1 MASWGLPL
9 SDSKKKLRMLGAKVQ
24 RTKIGDSELRVGE
37 WDVGLRYPT
46 SSRFR
51 NPTEF
56 QKLAFGPWQSS
67 ESPAARD
74 TEVWK
79 ASMKARSSTLTE
91 WSLRSS
97 AETGLRR

>member
-1 MASWGLPL
+1 MGGCNVSGTLWIQDLWLHGGSRSPIP
-9 SDSKKKLRMLGAKVQ
+9 KKKLRMLGAKVQ

-56 QKLAFGPWQSS
+56 Q
-67 ESPAARD
+67 
-74 TEVWK
+74 EVGVRPM
-79 ASMKARSSTLTE
+79 AVQRIS
-91 WSLRSS
+91 
-97 AETGLRR
+97 RRP